1 MERGELVLWL
11 QPPCS
16 PHGVPLAYYMRQ
28 KLRGGACMRK
38 GSASGSCQDR
48 LQHVDWLLRLP
59 CAQVALISG
68 LDEASVKGVL
78 KSKHHDGTHLN
89 NALKVV
95 TIRKEKGKER
105 QGISLPG
112 GSVIPEIDGAGDLSK

>member
-1 MERGELVLWL
+1 MWRGGLVLRPQSLSAPWWAAGSL
-11 QPPCS
+11 HAALPC
-16 PHGVPLAYYMRQ
+16 
-28 KLRGGACMRK
+28 GGSTHADGPCPGDCRN
-38 GSASGSCQDR
+38 A
-48 LQHVDWLLRLP
+48 LQHVDCLLRLP

-68 LDEASVKGVL
+68 LDGASVTGVL

-112 GSVIPEIDGAGDLSK
+112 GSVIPDIDGTGDLSK